1 MNLFKNP
8 EIRPYDQVRLG
19 LLYQLR
25 YKDAKDVTDVLVKM
39 NKDSLPVSA

>member
-1 MNLFKNP
+1 MNLFKHP

-25 YKDAKDVTDVLVKM
+25 YKEPRDVTDVLAKL